1 MVKVEFESINVIT
14 NFSNFE
20 EPLLKRYRNKRYHSL
35 EVDKQDTLSLL
46 KSDKRKKVRFLI
58 FTVYSYF
65 ISFKF
70 SFVTI
75 FTKLL

>member
-1 MVKVEFESINVIT
+1 MVKVEVESINVIT

-46 KSDKRKKVRFLI
+46 KSDKRKKV
-58 FTVYSYF
+58 
-65 ISFKF
+65 
-70 SFVTI
+70 
-75 FTKLL
+75 